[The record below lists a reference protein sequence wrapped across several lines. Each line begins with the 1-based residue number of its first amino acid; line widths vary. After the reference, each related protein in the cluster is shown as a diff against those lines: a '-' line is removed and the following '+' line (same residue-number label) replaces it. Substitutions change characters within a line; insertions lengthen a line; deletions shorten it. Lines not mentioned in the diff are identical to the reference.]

1 MLVYQRVMGLN
12 GCFCIVFNHQ
22 QTSGMDIF
30 GLNGDTI
37 EVSSG
42 NQTWLSG
49 KIHSKWK
56 LVAEKK
62 KQYQW
67 RLVIATFDY
76 HLADFGEYQT
86 IPQFWHIPKAWTWR

>member
-1 MLVYQRVMGLN
+1 
-12 GCFCIVFNHQ
+12 
-22 QTSGMDIF
+22 MDTM

-62 KQYQW
+62 QYQW
-67 RLVIATFDY
+67 
-76 HLADFGEYQT
+76 YQWG
-86 IPQFWHIPKAWTWR
+86 IFHCYV

>member
-1 MLVYQRVMGLN
+1 MGLN
-12 GCFCIVFNHQ
+12 GWFCIVFNHQ
-22 QTSGMDIF
+22 QTSGMDIM

-62 KQYQW
+62 NSING
-67 RLVIATFDY
+67 VNGAFFIATF
-76 HLADFGEYQT
+76 EYRT
-86 IPQFWHIPKAWTWR
+86 VTAI